1 MDVHV
6 SVVRSQMGPFVNL
19 LALLTA
25 PFWEGQ
31 ENLSF
36 KTPGFIIAVN
46 TLKYLGNRKPY
57 V

>member
-1 MDVHV
+1 VDVHV
-6 SVVRSQMGPFVNL
+6 SVVGSQMGPFVNL

-46 TLKYLGNRKPY
+46 TLKCLGNRKP
-57 V
+57 